1 MSNISSCD
9 DIVIS
14 VAKAIEDVLTDEQK
28 AAINSDA
35 TVVKVKVMSGDKSIG
50 DKLNGEITISIKHVT
65 APGMVPVA
73 YYVHDDGTMEKVDG
87 KYNMKNNEM
96 VVKTTHCSIYAVI
109 DEAPESSD
117 GNILLYAGIAIAA
130 VIIIAAIATFMLRRR

>member
-1 MSNISSCD
+1 
-9 DIVIS
+9 
-14 VAKAIEDVLTDEQK
+14 
-28 AAINSDA
+28 
-35 TVVKVKVMSGDKSIG
+35 MSGDKSIG

-109 DEAPESSD
+109 DEAPESSSD

-130 VIIIAAIATFMLRRR
+130 VIIIAAIAIFMLRRR